1 MAYRRTPTIQARLD
15 AQRDALIAA
24 AAEILAEDGYA
35 GCSIAAVA
43 SRAGVAAGTLYTHFT
58 NKSDLVAEVFRSIVT
73 HEVEVVRA
81 AAAASGTA
89 VDRTTAVV
97 ETFAGRALKFPRRA
111 YALLA
116 EPVDPAV
123 EALRLE
129 FRHAYRDVIA
139 DAIRA
144 GVRTGE
150 LPPQNASVVAAALVG
165 AIGEALIGPL
175 AAGTPDPDTVLTLV
189 RLTTRALGGTANADA

>member
-1 MAYRRTPTIQARLD
+1 VAYRRTPHIQARLD

-43 SRAGVAAGTLYTHFT
+43 HRAGVAAGTVYTHFT
-58 NKSDLVAEVFRSIVT
+58 NKADLVTEVFRSIVT

-81 AAAASGTA
+81 TAGAAGTA
-89 VDRTTAVV
+89 VERVTAVI

-129 FRHAYRDVIA
+129 FRQAYRDVIA
-139 DAIRA
+139 DAVRE

-150 LPPQNASVVAAALVG
+150 LPPQNAAVVAAALVG
-165 AIGEALIGPL
+165 AIGEALTGPL
-175 AAGTPDPDTVLTLV
+175 VAGTPDPDTVPTLV